1 MHVLRTERL
10 ALAALTQSSPA
21 RPPRTNTDSLRV
33 LEKLGMRRVG
43 FAGAT
48 PRFEL

>member
-10 ALAALTQSSPA
+10 ALAALTPELA
-21 RPPRTNTDSLRV
+21 CAAPRTNTASLRV
-33 LEKLGMRRVG
+33 LQKLGMRRVG

-48 PRFEL
+48 LRFEL

>member
-1 MHVLRTERL
+1 M
-10 ALAALTQSSPA
+10 ALTPELA
-21 RPPRTNTDSLRV
+21 RAAPRDNTASLRV